1 MDDDRRE
8 LLRRLFAA
16 ATELTETAHDA
27 ATAGQS
33 GALKADGYAEAAG
46 RLRAAAGDIA
56 ALADAAMVLACPGPE
71 NGPDSPRQRLR

>member
-27 ATAGQS
+27 AIAGQS
-33 GALKADGYAEAAG
+33 GEIGAEDYAEAAR
-46 RLRAAAGDIA
+46 RLRAAAGDVA
-56 ALADAAMVLACPGPE
+56 ALADAAMALARPGPE
-71 NGPDSPRQRLR
+71 NGPDQP

>member
-16 ATELTETAHDA
+16 ATEMIEAAHDA
-27 ATAGQS
+27 AITGQS
-33 GALKADGYAEAAG
+33 GTLAAEGYTEAAR

-56 ALADAAMVLACPGPE
+56 VLADAATVLARPGLENDPE
-71 NGPDSPRQRLR
+71 TG

>member
-16 ATELTETAHDA
+16 ATELTETVHDA

-33 GALKADGYAEAAG
+33 GTLKADDYAEAAG
-46 RLRAAAGDIA
+46 RLRAAAGDVTT
-56 ALADAAMVLACPGPE
+56 LADAAMVMARPGPE
-71 NGPDSPRQRLR
+71 NGPD